1 MKKTLHALAFSLIVV
16 ISTGCGNTLRYASRD
31 IDARTIGHQ
40 QVAIVPPVIS
50 YTGPIPGDLS
60 KEDQIAIDVG
70 ESRMYQNSLYN
81 FLLRKSYKNVRVDMQ
96 PIEKTN
102 SLLRD
107 AGINTHESW
116 RMQPQELAEVLGVDA
131 VIRLQVDESRY
142 MSDMAGLGIDA
153 GRAVI
158 NSIFFGPSVYPF
170 PVPVTRTADIR
181 SSCSIFDAR
190 DGSLIWKMGVIRST
204 NWSRLP
210 EMVVDDV
217 NRKFARNFPYR

>member
-1 MKKTLHALAFSLIVV
+1 MKNPLHLLAFTLLV
-16 ISTGCGNTLRYASRD
+16 IFSAGCGNTLRYASRD
-31 IDARTIGHQ
+31 IDTKTIRHQ
-40 QVAIVPPVIS
+40 QVAIVPPVIT
-50 YTGPIPGDLS
+50 YTGPMPKDLS
-60 KEDQIAIDVG
+60 REDQIAIDIG

-96 PIEKTN
+96 PIERTN
-102 SLLRD
+102 TLLKEAD
-107 AGINTHESW
+107 INLHESW
-116 RMQPQELAEVLGVDA
+116 RMDPQELAQILGVDA

-142 MSDMAGLGIDA
+142 MSDLTGLGIDA
-153 GRAVI
+153 GRAVV
-158 NSIFFGPSVYPF
+158 NTIFFGPSVYPF
-170 PVPVTRTADIR
+170 PIPATRTADIR
-181 SSCSIFDAR
+181 SSCSIFDAK

>member
-1 MKKTLHALAFSLIVV
+1 MKKPFPLLAFALIAVFA
-16 ISTGCGNTLRYASRD
+16 SGCGNTLRYASHD
-31 IDARTIGHQ
+31 IDAQTIHHQ

-50 YTGPIPGDLS
+50 YTGPIPHDLS
-60 KEDQIAIDVG
+60 REDQIAIDIG

-81 FLLRKSYKNVRVDMQ
+81 FLLRKSYNRVQVDMQ

-102 SLLRD
+102 SLLQD
-107 AGINTHESW
+107 AGINIHESW
-116 RMQPQELAEVLGVDA
+116 RMDPQELAEVLGVDA

-142 MSDMAGLGIDA
+142 MSDLTGLGIDA

-158 NSIFFGPSVYPF
+158 NTLFFGPSIYPF
-170 PVPVTRTADIR
+170 PVPATRTADIR
-181 SSCSIFDAR
+181 SSCSIFDAK
-190 DGSLIWKMGVIRST
+190 DGSLVWKMGVIRST